1 MNRVKFPILSAV
13 AKALALRSVSRYSSL
28 FSRRRL
34 LILSAL
40 PSVGCIVSTQLHYLS
55 SAFASALLQHFA
67 LKRSNWGWQLWHWR
81 HRSSA
86 CEVTGRGIAGGQKM
100 AYRLSAGIAS
110 WMRCDASGWR
120 LPMVEAVCRL
130 VSGGAGAW
138 CVDQVRGFV
147 RFAPQRFF
155 TLPRRPPVYSQH
167 VDTHKC
173 RTRRRETMR

>member
-1 MNRVKFPILSAV
+1 MNRVKLPILSAV

-28 FSRRRL
+28 FSRRR

-67 LKRSNWGWQLWHWR
+67 LKRGGSNWGWQLWHWR

-110 WMRCDASGWR
+110 WMCCDASGWR

-130 VSGGAGAW
+130 VAGGTGAW
-138 CVDQVRGFV
+138 CLVRGLGMCACW
-147 RFAPQRFF
+147 RRICP
-155 TLPRRPPVYSQH
+155 TLSN
-167 VDTHKC
+167 DDS
-173 RTRRRETMR
+173 

>member
-13 AKALALRSVSRYSSL
+13 AKALAKALALRSVSRYSSL
-28 FSRRRL
+28 FSRRR

-67 LKRSNWGWQLWHWR
+67 LKRSNWDWQLWHWR

-86 CEVTGRGIAGGQKM
+86 CEVTGCGIAGGQKM

-130 VSGGAGAW
+130 VAGGTGAW
-138 CVDQVRGFV
+138 CVDQVGHGAAIYLMYIWFMYV
-147 RFAPQRFF
+147 
-155 TLPRRPPVYSQH
+155 LRRNSYKH
-167 VDTHKC
+167 
-173 RTRRRETMR
+173 RT

>member
-34 LILSAL
+34 ILSAL
-40 PSVGCIVSTQLHYLS
+40 PSVGYIVSTQLHYLS

-67 LKRSNWGWQLWHWR
+67 LKRSNWDWQLWHWR

-110 WMRCDASGWR
+110 WMRCDASGGR
-120 LPMVEAVCRL
+120 LPEANTHGGGCSCRL
-130 VSGGAGAW
+130 V
-138 CVDQVRGFV
+138 RGL
-147 RFAPQRFF
+147 RGLMCACW
-155 TLPRRPPVYSQH
+155 TKNLPNAL
-167 VDTHKC
+167 
-173 RTRRRETMR
+173 

>member
-28 FSRRRL
+28 FSRRR

-110 WMRCDASGWR
+110 WMRCDMRGYRCTAYR
-120 LPMVEAVCRL
+120 LSVE
-130 VSGGAGAW
+130 
-138 CVDQVRGFV
+138 QVRGCV
-147 RFAPQRFF
+147 RAERRICPTLSKWRFLICCF
-155 TLPRRPPVYSQH
+155 LI
-167 VDTHKC
+167 
-173 RTRRRETMR
+173 

>member
-13 AKALALRSVSRYSSL
+13 AKALAKALALRSVSRYSSL

-34 LILSAL
+34 ILSAL
-40 PSVGCIVSTQLHYLS
+40 PSVGCIVSTQLRYLS

-67 LKRSNWGWQLWHWR
+67 LKRGRLKLWGWQLWHWR

-86 CEVTGRGIAGGQKM
+86 CEVTGRGIAGGQKL

-120 LPMVEAVCRL
+120 LPEANTHGGGCSCRL
-130 VSGGAGAW
+130 V
-138 CVDQVRGFV
+138 RGL
-147 RFAPQRFF
+147 RGRMCACW
-155 TLPRRPPVYSQH
+155 TKNLPNAL
-167 VDTHKC
+167 
-173 RTRRRETMR
+173 